1 MPCCVYRG
9 QGTITIIVAKED
21 NYIPYVHGGRGVWRF
36 PHGGGDSGHGL
47 HKHFRGTELDHGKT
61 DTARALR

>member
-9 QGTITIIVAKED
+9 QGTITIIVLKRTD
-21 NYIPYVHGGRGVWRF
+21 TCPMFTGDWRF